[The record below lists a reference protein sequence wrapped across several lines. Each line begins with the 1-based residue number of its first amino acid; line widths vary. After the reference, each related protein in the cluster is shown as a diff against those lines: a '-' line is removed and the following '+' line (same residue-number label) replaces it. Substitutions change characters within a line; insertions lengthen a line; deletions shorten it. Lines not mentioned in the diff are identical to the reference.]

1 MINLKKIENSAKFKN
16 PSPLTKEEKEKI
28 KKKEEQAKREAK
40 EEEKKEKELQFILA
54 QMKLDKVISNIK
66 DKNSREYTDS
76 DFPLKI
82 DFSIPLKDIKRL
94 KIDKDFRLL
103 QVDENFYIYPKVI
116 ENIFL
121 IYLKNVITVF
131 TNEESKSDWDSALR
145 NFFSNL
151 KEILEFFFIYAF
163 SWIGIALF
171 FYCYSNIRGNGLERT
186 ISLVIIGVFSLF
198 ILGFLLL
205 IESQTFQYH
214 SNKKK
219 SKILLSFKHI
229 LNSLFY
235 PITMI
240 LLFVKNCITLRNC
253 NKEIQKEKENRV
265 LQLKESPFYFDELIG
280 AQKYTVII

>member
-16 PSPLTKEEKEKI
+16 PSPLTKEEEEKI

-54 QMKLDKVISNIK
+54 QIKLDKVISNIK

-121 IYLKNVITVF
+121 IYLKKVITVF
-131 TNEESKSDWDSALR
+131 TNEESKSDWNSALR

-151 KEILEFFFIYAF
+151 KEMLGFFVIYFLSLLSIAVLFYSF
-163 SWIGIALF
+163 SFLIGDVLGRAIFSVML
-171 FYCYSNIRGNGLERT
+171 
-186 ISLVIIGVFSLF
+186 GVFALVVF
-198 ILGFLLL
+198 VFLLL
-205 IESQTFQYH
+205 VESQTFQYQ
-214 SNKKK
+214 SKDKK
-219 SKILLSFKHI
+219 SILLLKHI

-240 LLFVKNCITLRNC
+240 LLFVKICITLRNY
-253 NKEIQKEKENRV
+253 NKEIQKEKEDKV
-265 LQLKESPFYFDELIG
+265 LQLKESPFYLEELIG
-280 AQKYTVII
+280 AKKYTVII